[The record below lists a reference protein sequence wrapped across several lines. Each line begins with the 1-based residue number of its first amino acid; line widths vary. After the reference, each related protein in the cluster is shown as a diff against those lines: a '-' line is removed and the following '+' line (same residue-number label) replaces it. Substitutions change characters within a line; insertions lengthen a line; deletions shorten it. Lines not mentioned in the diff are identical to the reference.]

1 MMLRRYLPVAAV
13 ALLATT
19 AFAQDTSAQNV
30 AFDANA
36 AAITQAPSADLARL
50 GPLTARPVGCGT
62 VCLSPTL
69 AGAGVA
75 TVGEPEVIRFLSQTV
90 ANGGG
95 LLIDARNRDARDG
108 GAIAGSTNIPVAV
121 LQPDNPYRVDILMA
135 LGAQRVA
142 DRLTFDTAAPVMIY
156 DSGPADDQ
164 ATALV
169 AALLDAGYP
178 ADRITYYR
186 GGMLVWVALGLSVA
200 ETAS

>member
-13 ALLATT
+13 ALLAST
-19 AFAQDTSAQNV
+19 ALAQDSSAQNV

-50 GPLTARPVGCGT
+50 GPLTARPAGCGT

-95 LLIDARNRDARDG
+95 LLIDARNRGARDG